1 MGDERNA
8 YDGNKAF
15 FIILRMVKISMTL
28 TVMTKDGIRHILL
41 WDKIP
46 WFSFNIKDVYL
57 VSQFKLGFSI
67 RPPSFLNKA
76 HVKVYN
82 YVSML
87 HRIASYLSQSSPYFN
102 RDMNIHKCLRSFY
115 ECFMMDS
122 DSSLLSLRWTL
133 VT

>member
-1 MGDERNA
+1 M
-8 YDGNKAF
+8 
-15 FIILRMVKISMTL
+15 
-28 TVMTKDGIRHILL
+28 
-41 WDKIP
+41 P

-57 VSQFKLGFSI
+57 FSQFKLGFSI

-115 ECFMMDS
+115 ECFMIYSKMGFRLFSSVTTLDPRHIKVNHFLNVIKSVNMADS
-122 DSSLLSLRWTL
+122 GLD
-133 VT
+133 